1 MAAPAMHLS
10 CTPRTAE
17 KCIGTE
23 PQEIHPP
30 QQWPKTINPAPD
42 SDDYNTF
49 VDFFG
54 IADATSTRST
64 RTTTSTTTE
73 LPTSRRPWTRLRLE
87 RAPTPK
93 AVPGYVGG
101 AGLPDCTLR
110 SSLRSSRSVRVLW
123 VCDLCCQQ
131 CIPHD
136 LSPPVS
142 AACAHTPT
150 REVTLEALGS
160 GGLDSSSARCRRVGD
175 GLATGLRRV
184 DDGLATGWRR
194 VGDGLVTI

>member
-142 AACAHTPT
+142 AACAHTHA
-150 REVTLEALGS
+150 RGDA
-160 GGLDSSSARCRRVGD
+160 GGAGQWRPGQQFCAVPAR
-175 GLATGLRRV
+175 
-184 DDGLATGWRR
+184 WRR
-194 VGDGLVTI
+194 VGDGFTAG